1 MIYELSFRGPGGSVK
16 PGILT
21 PYKHNNTVAY
31 GESALIGHEQVT
43 FLIHGFNVDKQA
55 GIGSLSSLSEKLASK
70 GSTIVFV
77 LWPGDS
83 PIGPLSY
90 PFTEGFQADDTAE
103 QLARFIEIHISD
115 ATPVNFV
122 AHSLGCRVTLETIQN
137 LHKMA
142 EGDRDTY
149 PVNQVCLL
157 AAAADDHSLSIP
169 KKYKSAVERTQRVVV
184 LSSVEDTVLKFLY
197 PAGDLLQAF
206 IFFWRESFGFA
217 LGYRGPKAI
226 KSRRSVN
233 NRATRRKKAHGVA
246 ANVSSIKIDKDDE
259 VDHGDYLPPY
269 DGTGGNKK
277 QKAAAKLV
285 KAVLAGESELI
296 YRIQPKSTK

>member
-1 MIYELSFRGPGGSVK
+1 MIYELSFRGPGGSVDS
-16 PGILT
+16 GILS
-21 PYKHNNTVAY
+21 PYKHKNDVIY
-31 GESALIGHEQVT
+31 GESALIGYEQVT

-55 GIGSLSSLSEKLASK
+55 GIGSLSSLSKKLASE
-70 GSTIVFV
+70 GSAIVCV

-90 PFTEGFQADDTAE
+90 PFTEGFQADDTAV
-103 QLARFIEIHISD
+103 QLARFIENHIGD
-115 ATPVNFV
+115 AIPVNFV
-122 AHSLGCRVTLETIQN
+122 AHSLGCRVTLEAIQQ

-169 KKYKSAVERTQRVVV
+169 KKYKAAAERAQRVVV
-184 LSSVEDTVLKFLY
+184 LSSVEDKVLKFLY

-226 KSRRSVN
+226 KPKRRVN
-233 NRATRRKKAHGVA
+233 NRATRKQKAHSVA
-246 ANVSSIKIDKDDE
+246 ANVSSIKIDKE
-259 VDHGDYLPPY
+259 HKVDHGDYLPPY
-269 DGTGGNKK
+269 DGTEGNKR
-277 QKAAAKLV
+277 QKAAAKLA
-285 KAVLAGESELI
+285 KAVLAGESELVYQI
-296 YRIQPKSTK
+296 IK

>member
-16 PGILT
+16 PGTLT
-21 PYKHNNTVAY
+21 PYKHNNTVSY

-43 FLIHGFNVDKQA
+43 FIIHGFNVDEQA
-55 GIGSLSSLSEKLASK
+55 GVGSLSSLSKKLDNK

-103 QLARFIEIHISD
+103 NLARFIETHIGS

-122 AHSLGCRVTLETIQN
+122 AHSLGCRVTLETILN

-169 KKYKSAVERTQRVVV
+169 KKYKSAAERAQRVVPFR
-184 LSSVEDTVLKFLY
+184 STT
-197 PAGDLLQAF
+197 A
-206 IFFWRESFGFA
+206 
-217 LGYRGPKAI
+217 
-226 KSRRSVN
+226 RR
-233 NRATRRKKAHGVA
+233 
-246 ANVSSIKIDKDDE
+246 
-259 VDHGDYLPPY
+259 
-269 DGTGGNKK
+269 
-277 QKAAAKLV
+277 
-285 KAVLAGESELI
+285 
-296 YRIQPKSTK
+296 